1 MPGLT
6 ALIPLD
12 GTKLSESA
20 FALLPFIKR
29 LGFSKVR
36 LVSVWESVW
45 EEQES
50 LPGSPTEREETDE
63 RGRAYLT
70 AYLASRA
77 GEVRAQGLEV
87 EEVVRVGRAAE
98 ETLAVADAEADLV
111 LIATH
116 GRSGAARWWLG
127 SVADK
132 IVRGA
137 SCPVLV
143 IGPNVTVA
151 LDPFALRRLLVP
163 LDGSQQAEQALALAD
178 WIASLTGAEIDL
190 VRAIS
195 LMPVAYDP
203 GMGLYPVD
211 LLTTMED
218 AARTYLERVA
228 TRLKTSKVRQTLLIG
243 SAGERIL
250 DHMKE
255 EPAQLVVMATRGRS
269 GLARL
274 ALGSVA
280 DRVLHG
286 SAPVLLFRVD
296 AAAKSRLLAAA
307 RGVA

>member
-20 FALLPFIKR
+20 FALLPFLKT
-29 LGFSKVR
+29 LGFTKAR

-50 LPGSPTEREETDE
+50 LPGSVSERQEIDE
-63 RGRAYLT
+63 KGRSYLT
-70 AYLASRA
+70 AYLASKEA
-77 GEVRAQGLEV
+77 GVRAQGFEA
-87 EEVVRVGRAAE
+87 ESVVRIGRAAD
-98 ETLAVADAEADLV
+98 ETLAVAAAEADLILV
-111 LIATH
+111 ATH
-116 GRSGAARWWLG
+116 GRSGVARWWLG

-132 IVRGA
+132 IVRG
-137 SCPVLV
+137 SPCPALV
-143 IGPNVTVA
+143 IGPNVSVELA
-151 LDPFALRRLLVP
+151 PYSLKRILVP
-163 LDGSQQAEQALALAD
+163 VDGSQQAERALSLAD
-178 WIASLTGAEIDL
+178 WIAKLCNAEVDL
-190 VRAIS
+190 IRAIS

-211 LLTTMED
+211 LLTTME
-218 AARTYLERVA
+218 AAGREYLERMA
-228 TRLKTSKVRQTLLIG
+228 GRIAAGKVHTTLLIG

-250 DHMKE
+250 DHLKD

-269 GLARL
+269 GLARA

-286 SAPVLLFRVD
+286 SAPVLLFR
-296 AAAKSRLLAAA
+296 AEEAAKSRLLAAA
-307 RGVA
+307 RGAD